1 MATTSKLTLDE
12 FLALPETKPGS
23 EYIDGEIQQKPM
35 PNIAHMIIQHLLDLV
50 VGLFVQRNGLGIC
63 GPEGRCVF
71 GPPGG
76 ERPILPDFLFVARAH
91 LAGLDLRGAITRA
104 PDLAVEILSPDD
116 RMTNVMDKL
125 RFYLLHGVRLVWLI
139 DPDNRTVTVMT
150 SVSEARILSEDDI
163 LDGGDV
169 LAGFTCVV
177 RDILPPADMLHA

>member
-12 FLALPETKPGS
+12 FMALPDTKPGS
-23 EYIDGEIQQKPM
+23 EFIDGEILQKPM
-35 PNIAHMIIQHLLDLV
+35 PNIAQMIIQQLLGLV
-50 VGLFVQRNGLGIC
+50 VGLFVRRHGLGIS

-76 ERPILPDFLFVARAH
+76 GRPLLPDFLFVARAH
-91 LAGLDLRGAITRA
+91 LAGLDLRGPITRA

-116 RMTNVMDKL
+116 RMTEVMDKL

-139 DPDNRTVTVMT
+139 DPDNRTVTVMV
-150 SVSEARILSEDDI
+150 SVSEARILSEDDT

-169 LAGFTCVV
+169 LPGFTCVV
-177 RDILPPADMLHA
+177 RDILPPADILRA